1 MLLNGKTLNVVI
13 LNGGP
18 GRVVLKPVTA
28 STTSTATFG
37 PFRFGKLIS
46 YVATTTATVTNSVRK
61 TFTYLS
67 TSSKN
72 LVTGLVRGKVLTT
85 TIQNSVSSIVRQILA
100 NKTIVSTSTASII
113 KRIATSLSILS
124 TNISTITNST
134 KKVLTY
140 LSTSSAS
147 LIRAVNKLITVSV
160 VSTTKIIKL
169 IYKSIIT
176 DVDYILLV
184 LTDFA
189 IHLVAISYLTASTFS
204 ITKTINK
211 VVNVTESTIVSIL
224 KQVATIKTIVSTSLA
239 TLNKIVNKIITVTVI
254 NIANVFK
261 KIVKTIPTIITT
273 ILTTFTKS
281 IAKILSY
288 VTSSSLSTLKRSV
301 LKIVQINTY
310 VLVVL
315 EYIKEIL
322 LELSCLVN
330 SVSKVIKS
338 VGKIRFARTI
348 FGTLKL
354 TSSFIAVFIS
364 VPKFKVY
371 YPLKN
376 RLISLAHTNLI
387 FVNNFKN
394 RLIYLVKNT
403 SVEKTKDLNG

>member
-46 YVATTTATVTNSVRK
+46 YVATTTATVKNSVRK

-67 TSSKN
+67 TSSKS

-113 KRIATSLSILS
+113 KRIAKALSILS
-124 TNISTITNST
+124 TNIATITNSV
-134 KKVLTY
+134 KKILTY
-140 LSTSSAS
+140 LSSSSAS
-147 LIRAVNKLITVSV
+147 LIRAVNKLITVA
-160 VSTTKIIKL
+160 VSNTSKIIKS
-169 IYKSIIT
+169 IYKIIIT
-176 DVDYILLV
+176 DIDYILLV
-184 LTDFA
+184 LTNIA
-189 IHLVAISYLTASTFS
+189 KHLVAISYLTASTANL
-204 ITKTINK
+204 TKIVNK
-211 VVNVTESTIVSIL
+211 FIAVTESTIASII
-224 KQVATIKTIVSTSLA
+224 KQ
-239 TLNKIVNKIITVTVI
+239 
-254 NIANVFK
+254 
-261 KIVKTIPTIITT
+261 ITT
-273 ILTTFTKS
+273 N
-281 IAKILSY
+281 KILSY
-288 VTSSSLSTLKRSV
+288 TSTSLT
-301 LKIVQINTY
+301 KISRLIFKTITTNIY

-315 EYIKEIL
+315 EYLVAISV
-322 LELSCLVN
+322 ELSCLVN

-338 VGKIRFARTI
+338 VGKVIRKSVAA
-348 FGTLKL
+348 TLTFKK
-354 TSSFIAVFIS
+354 SFIAVFIS